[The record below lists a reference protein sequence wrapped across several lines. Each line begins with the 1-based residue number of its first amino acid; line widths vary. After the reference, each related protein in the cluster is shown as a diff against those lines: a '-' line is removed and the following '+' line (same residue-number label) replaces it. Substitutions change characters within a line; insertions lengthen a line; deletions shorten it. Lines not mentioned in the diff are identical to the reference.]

1 MLHNPLTRGVRL
13 AGPLSLGLAMS
24 MAFALPALAHV
35 RVVSTAPAKSEA
47 LAASP
52 TEVVVSFSDK
62 VQPQLSRISVTDSTG
77 AAVDA
82 NDTAIVAGDATRLA
96 VSLRSLPPGTYTV
109 SYAVTCIYN
118 HKING
123 KYTFDV
129 GGEAKR

>member
-1 MLHNPLTRGVRL
+1 MIHNMPTRAVRL
-13 AGPLSLGLAMS
+13 IAPLSLGLAMS
-24 MAFALPALAHV
+24 MAFAMPVFAHV
-35 RVVSTAPAKSEA
+35 HVVATAPAKSEA
-47 LAASP
+47 VAASP

-62 VQPQLSRISVTDSTG
+62 VQPQLSRISVIDSTG
-77 AAVDA
+77 ASVDA

-96 VSLRSLPPGTYTV
+96 VSLRALPPGTYTV

-129 GGEAKR
+129 GGDAQR